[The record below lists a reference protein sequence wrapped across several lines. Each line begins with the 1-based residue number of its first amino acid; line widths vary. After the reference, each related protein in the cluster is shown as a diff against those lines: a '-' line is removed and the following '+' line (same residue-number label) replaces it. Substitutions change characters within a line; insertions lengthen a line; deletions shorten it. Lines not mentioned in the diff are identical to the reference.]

1 MLTLPHNMWELI
13 SRFILRYRLF
23 LLIAVVLLTLLMGYK
38 AKEVKLSYEYA
49 QLLPSNDPDFIDY
62 KHFKSIFGEDGSVLV
77 IGVKDSSL
85 YTLEVFNAWYD
96 LGSELKKLEGVQEV
110 VSLARIFNVTKN
122 IEERKFEFKEVFD
135 KKPQSQAELD
145 SLLNIAFNL
154 PFYRELLYNPEN
166 KATLMALTL
175 DRSIL
180 NSEAR
185 IEVVKKIK
193 NITDKFSR
201 SQNIDLHYSGLPYI
215 RTTISQMV
223 AKELELFLLMAALVT
238 AVILFLFFR
247 SVPVVVFCMIVVG
260 IGVIWSL
267 GTMSFLNYDITLLTG
282 LIPPLLIV
290 IGVPNCVYLL
300 NKYQTEYLNHGN
312 KIKALTRTIER
323 IGRAALMTN
332 ATTAIGFV
340 AFTITRS
347 TILREFGV
355 VASINI
361 MLVFILSLILIP
373 VIFSFL
379 PPPSTRHT
387 RHLKSK
393 RTNKMVEI
401 LNTLVHTRRKTI
413 YVVTAIVIAVALFG
427 ITKVKSAGFIVDDL
441 PVDHPIYTDL
451 KFFEKNFHGVMPFEI
466 AIDTEKRN
474 GVMNLSFLRK
484 LDELQELL
492 NEYDEFS
499 RPVSLAEV
507 VKFATQGYY
516 NSNPARYKL
525 PNEQEKNFVF
535 SYIPRGKGENQLLKS
550 FVDSSR
556 QITRVSVQMAD
567 VGSVKMEEL
576 KEELKPRID
585 SIFDGENE
593 HVTVTGTSLIFLK
606 GTQYLVNN
614 LVTSVALAILVITV
628 LMALMFMSFRMVLI
642 SLIPNVIP
650 LVITAALMG
659 YLGINLKPSTILIF
673 SIAFGISVDN
683 TIHFLAKYRQEL
695 RHHRFSIS
703 DTVGIAL
710 RETGVSM
717 IYTSIVLFFGFSI
730 FTASNFG
737 GTVALGLLVSIT
749 LLVAVI
755 SNLLV
760 LPSLLL
766 SLEKAINAKAMMEPL
781 IQIYD
786 EEEDIEL
793 EDLEIKRKDNSTE

>member
-1 MLTLPHNMWELI
+1 
-13 SRFILRYRLF
+13 
-23 LLIAVVLLTLLMGYK
+23 MGYK
-38 AKEVKLSYEYA
+38 AKTVDLSYEYA
-49 QLLPSNDPDFIDY
+49 QLLPSNDPDFVNY
-62 KHFKSIFGEDGSVLV
+62 RQFKSIFGEDGSVIV
-77 IGVKDSSL
+77 IGVKDKKL
-85 YTLEVFNAWYD
+85 FQLETFNDWYE
-96 LGSELKKLEGVQEV
+96 LGNNLKKIEGVQEV
-110 VSLARIFNVTKN
+110 VSIARVFNITKN
-122 IEERKFEFKEVFD
+122 TEQRKFEFKQLF
-135 KKPQSQAELD
+135 KNKPQTQQELD
-145 SLLNIAFNL
+145 SLLEIVFNL

-175 DRSIL
+175 EKKII
-180 NSEAR
+180 NSQER
-185 IEVVKKIK
+185 IEVVHQIKKITENFSKK
-193 NITDKFSR
+193 N
-201 SQNIDLHYSGLPYI
+201 NIQSHYSGLPFI
-215 RTTISQMV
+215 RTIISGMV
-223 AKELELFLLMAALVT
+223 AKELELFLVLAAVVT
-238 AVILFLFFR
+238 AVILYLFFR
-247 SVPVVVFCMIVVG
+247 SVPVVVFSMIVVG
-260 IGVIWSL
+260 VGVVWSL
-267 GTMSFLNYDITLLTG
+267 GTMSLLGYDITLLTG
-282 LIPPLLIV
+282 LIPPLIIV
-290 IGVPNCVYLL
+290 IGVPNCIYLL
-300 NKYQTEYLNHGN
+300 NKYQIEYINHGN
-312 KIKALTRTIER
+312 KIKALTRTIQR
-323 IGRAALMTN
+323 IGNAALMTN

-347 TILREFGV
+347 TILKEFGV

-361 MLVFILSLILIP
+361 MLVFLLSLILIP

-401 LNTLVHTRRKTI
+401 LNKLVHTKRRII
-413 YVVTAIVIAVALFG
+413 YIVTVVTVAFALFG
-427 ITKVKSAGFIVDDL
+427 ITKIKTAGFIVDDL
-441 PVDHPIYTDL
+441 PQDDPIYVDL
-451 KFFEKNFHGVMPFEI
+451 KFFESNFRGVMPFEI
-466 AIDTEKRN
+466 SIDTEKRN
-474 GVMNLSFLRK
+474 GVMNLNFLRK
-484 LDELQELL
+484 VDELQDLL

-507 VKFATQGYY
+507 VKFATQSYY
-516 NSNPARYKL
+516 NGNPSRYNL
-525 PNEQEKNFVF
+525 PNEQERNFIF

-567 VGSVKMEEL
+567 IGSVKMEEL
-576 KEELKPRID
+576 KQELKPKIQT
-585 SIFDGENE
+585 IFNDEDYK
-593 HVTVTGTSLIFLK
+593 VILTGTSLIFLK
-606 GTQYLVNN
+606 GTQYLVDN
-614 LVTSVALAILVITV
+614 LIISVVLAIIVISL
-628 LMALMFMSFRMVLI
+628 LMSLMFMSIKMVLI
-642 SLIPNVIP
+642 SLIPNLIP
-650 LVITAALMG
+650 LLFTAALMG

-683 TIHFLAKYRQEL
+683 TIHFLAKYRHEL
-695 RHHRFSIS
+695 RFNKFNIS
-703 DTVGIAL
+703 KTVGIAL

-766 SLEKAINAKAMMEPL
+766 SLEKSITAKAMKEPL

-793 EDLEIKRKDNSTE
+793 NELEIRKKKIQ

>member
-1 MLTLPHNMWELI
+1 MWELI

-23 LLIAVVLLTLLMGYK
+23 LLIALVLLTLFMGYN
-38 AKEVKLSYEYA
+38 AKKVKLSYEYA
-49 QLLPSNDPDFIDY
+49 QLLPSNDPDFVRY
-62 KHFKSIFGEDGSVLV
+62 REFRNIFGEDGSVIV
-77 IGVKDSSL
+77 IGVKNDKL
-85 YTLEVFNAWYD
+85 FDLETFNAWYE
-96 LGSELKKLEGVQEV
+96 LGNELKKVSGVQEV
-110 VSLARIFNVTKN
+110 VSLARIFNITKN
-122 IEERKFEFKEVFD
+122 TEKRKFEFKEVFD
-135 KKPQSQAELD
+135 RKPRTQEELD
-145 SLLNIAFNL
+145 SLLNNVFNL
-154 PFYRELLYNPEN
+154 PFYQELLYNPEN

-175 DRSIL
+175 DRAIL

-185 IEVVKKIK
+185 IPVVEEIK
-193 NITDKFSR
+193 ELTERF
-201 SQNIDLHYSGLPYI
+201 SQNYNIKLHYSGLPYI
-215 RTTISQMV
+215 RTVISAMV
-223 AKELELFLLMAALVT
+223 ASELELFLMMAALVT

-267 GTMSFLNYDITLLTG
+267 GTMSFLGYDITLLTG
-282 LIPPLLIV
+282 LIPPLIIV
-290 IGVPNCVYLL
+290 IGVPNCIYLL
-300 NKYQTEYLNHGN
+300 NKYQIEYINHGN
-312 KIKALTRTIER
+312 KIKALARTIER

-347 TILREFGV
+347 NILREFGV

-361 MLVFILSLILIP
+361 ILVFMLSLILIP

-379 PPPSTRHT
+379 PPPSQRHT
-387 RHLKSK
+387 KHLKSK

-401 LNTLVHTRRKTI
+401 LNKLVHTRRKVI
-413 YVVTAIVIAVALFG
+413 YFVTAITIAVGLYG
-427 ITKVKSAGFIVDDL
+427 ITKIKSAGFIVDDL
-441 PVDHPIYTDL
+441 SEDHPIYMDL
-451 KFFEKNFHGVMPFEI
+451 KFFESNFRGVMPFEI
-466 AIDTEKRN
+466 SIDTKKRN
-474 GVMNLSFLRK
+474 GVMNLGFLRK
-484 LDELQELL
+484 IDELQDML
-492 NEYDEFS
+492 NEYGEFS
-499 RPVSLAEV
+499 KPVSLAEV
-507 VKFATQGYY
+507 VKFATQAYY
-516 NSNPARYKL
+516 NGNPARYQL
-525 PNEQEKNFVF
+525 PNEQERNFVF
-535 SYIPRGKGENQLLKS
+535 SYIPRGRGENQLLKS
-550 FVDSSR
+550 FVDSTR

-567 VGSVKMEEL
+567 VGSVRMEKLREEL
-576 KEELKPRID
+576 RPRID
-585 SIFDGENE
+585 SIFDEDDYDI
-593 HVTVTGTSLIFLK
+593 TLTGTSLIFLK
-606 GTQYLVNN
+606 GTQYLVDN
-614 LVTSVALAILVITV
+614 LIISVALAILVITI
-628 LMALMFMSFRMVLI
+628 LMALMFMSFRMVLV

-650 LVITAALMG
+650 LLFTAALMG

-695 RHHRFSIS
+695 RFHKWNIS
-703 DTVGIAL
+703 KTVGIAL

-766 SLEKAINAKAMMEPL
+766 SLEKSITAKAMMEPL

-793 EDLEIKRKDNSTE
+793 EDLEIKRKVNKE